1 MCSRHEQLPRVI
13 GVDNVRQKATVVCE
27 VRGSRSNNANNL
39 SRLRR
44 RRFVAV
50 QTPASSC
57 SGQSTPD
64 VATTTRLT
72 TSGGGY
78 LSSIVSDVTG
88 CGRAQCP
95 WSLVCCRPAVTRPRP
110 RPRPA
115 VSRPRPTRRPAS
127 ETWNKH
133 ALLPTEHVLNFRQ
146 RCKLPQRVWRVI
158 TTCRQF

>member
-13 GVDNVRQKATVVCE
+13 GVDNVRHSATCSVKIICSLTVSFDILFCSA
-27 VRGSRSNNANNL
+27 VLLCSADSIYPSNNANNL

-95 WSLVCCRPAVTRPRP
+95 WSLVCCRQAVTRPRPRP

-127 ETWNKH
+127 ET
-133 ALLPTEHVLNFRQ
+133 
-146 RCKLPQRVWRVI
+146 
-158 TTCRQF
+158 